1 MLLLIWNFSY
11 QHETAAQTLVEVGG
25 VEFLSQLRLH
35 CDPSLH
41 PLLDEILEQLL
52 KLPES
57 AISAEGVAPIL
68 AANDASP
75 LNEFG
80 GTSAVK
86 QYSDVPVLSQSSQY
100 TFTTESTSDFG
111 SYPQISVR
119 SFQMTDEYTGLP
131 QQYLQKALSVG
142 SCTTSSRS
150 DGASSSPTLEKPIK
164 TPNTMEAYPAPQGA
178 QVERRADFGRQT
190 SHPHFLYGST
200 PAAVATD
207 VTGSSTEECAQP
219 HATADEKNG

>member
-1 MLLLIWNFSY
+1 MFTYICEALLFLFHF
-11 QHETAAQTLVEVGG
+11 QHEAAAQILVEVGG

-52 KLPES
+52 KLPGSVVSGDNATPTS
-57 AISAEGVAPIL
+57 ANGV
-68 AANDASP
+68 SP
-75 LNEFG
+75 LNEPW
-80 GTSAVK
+80 GTSAVQ

-111 SYPQISVR
+111 SYPQVSAR
-119 SFQMTDEYTGLP
+119 SFQLTDEYTGLP

-142 SCTTSSRS
+142 SCTTNSQS
-150 DGASSSPTLEKPIK
+150 DGAYSSPSLEKPIK
-164 TPNTMEAYPAPQGA
+164 DAYPAPQGA
-178 QVERRADFGRQT
+178 QVERRVDSGRQT

-200 PAAVATD
+200 PAAVTTD
-207 VTGSSTEECAQP
+207 TTESFSEERAQP
-219 HATADEKNG
+219 HVTADMKNG